1 MKKFLLVL
9 CAMLSINVLTAQK
22 NVLLE
27 EATGTWCQYCPSGI
41 YYIDSLVTMY
51 DNVIAVAIHT
61 NDVMAV
67 EDYFNAGNFTQ
78 APEANIGRRYQNKST
93 DQWFNFVQQEMEVQP
108 KSSVT
113 VENQFDEASRLLT
126 STITITALENISGTY
141 KIGAIIT
148 EDAVTGPA
156 PQYNQ
161 ANQYS
166 NYYFPMGGFENL
178 PNPVP
183 ANRMA
188 FDHVAR
194 HLLGGYNGETGM
206 PTTLAAGQTYTHTFN
221 YVLPEEYNHEY
232 VRVVGVLIS
241 PDGSIDNAGKS
252 AYLNGEQNA
261 APKFTSTPVTESFAF
276 VNYIYNI
283 YVYDTDNK
291 ELGITVEEKP
301 EWLTFEQYD
310 NRSAAIYGTTET
322 PGEYEVVIRL
332 TDGNYEE
339 FQTYTIVVEEA
350 LDSSWEVIGDRA
362 FTAGTTYTFSTATYN
377 DCIYMFG
384 RELGFPA
391 VYKYDPQID
400 QWQKLAM
407 PADEMSYE
415 GNMVIDNN
423 GVIYITYAYMSND
436 FLQVKKYENGQW
448 SDVGTFGKFGSVP
461 KLAVNSENVLYIS
474 YIDFDQNNYY
484 FVERFINGEWERV
497 GTGHVTAGGGSW
509 ARITIDEND
518 VPYVS
523 WVDFYAG
530 GLMYVSKLVGDLW
543 VKVGGQ
549 AVSDEIAVYY
559 YQDVAVDR
567 DGNVYLAYCAHQTQ
581 YLTVFRYNGTE
592 WELLGDNIAD
602 GPIKGLDVALDS
614 QQNFYVSYS
623 DSNMESKISVMK
635 YDGEEWD
642 YVGQRAFSEAGSDSY
657 QSLTMLY
664 DSPCVVFTDLG
675 FGYKTSAMY
684 YKAAV
689 MLYPPTNLT
698 AEIVNED
705 DAVISWNAPQQGTPS
720 SYKVYRNDVAVKT
733 TSELTYTDEDLTS
746 GTHRYTVTAVYAE
759 GESSPIGPV
768 TVEVTVSVNENNEVA
783 FVVYPNPAENYVM
796 IESIKEAEVR
806 IYSINGQMV
815 SEHTVSEGVN
825 TIDISS
831 LNAGMYFMNVNNTMV
846 KIVKK

>member
-9 CAMLSINVLTAQK
+9 CAIMSFNVLTAQK

-78 APEANIGRRYQNKST
+78 APEANIGRRFQQKST

-113 VENQFDEASRLLT
+113 VENQFNETTRVLT
-126 STITITALENISGTY
+126 TTITVTALQNIEGNY
-141 KIGAIIT
+141 RIGAILT

-166 NYYFPMGGFENL
+166 NYYFPMGGFEDL

-194 HLLGGYNGETGM
+194 HLLGGYNGETGV
-206 PTTLAAGQTYTHTFN
+206 PSTLAAGQTYTHTFN

-232 VRVVGVLIS
+232 VRVIGVLIS
-241 PDGSIDNAGKS
+241 PDGTIDNAGKS

-377 DCIYMFG
+377 DCVYMFG

-400 QWQKLAM
+400 QWQKLTM

-474 YIDFDQNNYY
+474 YIDFDNNNYY

>member
-9 CAMLSINVLTAQK
+9 CAIMSFNILTAQK

-113 VENQFDEASRLLT
+113 VENQFNETTRVLT
-126 STITITALENISGTY
+126 STITVTALQNIEGNY
-141 KIGAIIT
+141 RIGAILT

-232 VRVVGVLIS
+232 VRVIGVLIS
-241 PDGSIDNAGKS
+241 PDGTIDNAGKS

-377 DCIYMFG
+377 DCVYMFG

-400 QWQKLAM
+400 QWQKLTM

-474 YIDFDQNNYY
+474 YIDFDNNNYY

-614 QQNFYVSYS
+614 QQNFYVSYA

>member
-1 MKKFLLVL
+1 MKKFLFLL
-9 CAMLSINVLTAQK
+9 CALMSLNVLTAQK

-67 EDYFNAGNFTQ
+67 EEYFTAGNFSQ

-93 DQWFNFVQQEMEVQP
+93 DQWFDFVQQEMAMQP
-108 KSSVT
+108 KSTVT
-113 VENQFDEASRLLT
+113 VENQFNEATRLLT
-126 STITITALENISGTY
+126 STITITAIENIEGSY

-166 NYYFPMGGFENL
+166 NYYFPMGGFEDL
-178 PNPVP
+178 PNPIP

-194 HLLGGYNGETGM
+194 QLLGGYNGETGM
-206 PTTLAAGQTYTHTFN
+206 PSTLAAGQTYTHTFTYTVPENFDHN
-221 YVLPEEYNHEY
+221 YLKVI
-232 VRVVGVLIS
+232 GVLIA
-241 PDGSIDNAGKS
+241 PDGTIDNAGQS
-252 AYLNGEQNA
+252 VYVNGEQNA

-283 YVYDTDNK
+283 YFYDTDNK
-291 ELGITVEEKP
+291 ELAVSVEEKP

-310 NRSAAIYGTTET
+310 YRSAAIYGTTET

-332 TDGNYEE
+332 TDGNYEVY
-339 FQTYTIVVEEA
+339 QTYTIVVEDA
-350 LDSSWEVIGDRA
+350 LDSNWEVVGDRG

-377 DCIYMFG
+377 NCVYMFC
-384 RELGFPA
+384 RELNLPA
-391 VYKYDPQID
+391 VYKFDPQLD
-400 QWQKLAM
+400 QWQKLSM
-407 PADEMSYE
+407 PTDEMSYE
-415 GNMVIDNN
+415 GNMVIDHN
-423 GVIYITYAYMSND
+423 GVIYITYAYLSND
-436 FLQVKKYENGQW
+436 FIQVKKYENGQW
-448 SDVGTFGKFGSVP
+448 SDVGTFGKVGSVP

-474 YIDFDQNNYY
+474 YIDFGENNYY
-484 FVERFINGEWERV
+484 FVERFINNEWERV
-497 GTGHVTAGGGSW
+497 GSGHVTAGGGSW
-509 ARITIDEND
+509 ARITIDNND

-543 VKVGGQ
+543 LKVGGQ
-549 AVSDEIAVYY
+549 AVSTDIAVYY
-559 YQDVAVDR
+559 YQDVIVDN
-567 DGNVYLAYCAHQTQ
+567 DGNVYLAYCSHQNQ

-592 WELLGDNIAD
+592 WELLGDNVAD
-602 GPIKGLDVALDS
+602 GPIKGVDVALDS
-614 QQNFYVSYS
+614 QQNFYVSYA
-623 DSNMESKISVMK
+623 DSNMESKMSVIK
-635 YDGEEWD
+635 YDGEEWS

-664 DSPCVVFTDLG
+664 DAPCVVYTDNAM
-675 FGYKTSAMY
+675 GYKASSMYFKSANFF
-684 YKAAV
+684 
-689 MLYPPTNLT
+689 YPPTNLSV
-698 AEIVNED
+698 ELVGED
-705 DAVISWNAPQQGTPS
+705 DAVISWEAPQVGTPT
-720 SYKVYRNDVAVKT
+720 SYKVYRNDASIKT
-733 TSELTYTDEDLTS
+733 TSEMTYTDEDLTA
-746 GTHRYTVTAVYAE
+746 GTYRYTVTAVYEE
-759 GESSPIGPV
+759 GESSHAGPV
-768 TVEVTVSVNENNEVA
+768 SIQVTVSIDENNEVA

-796 IESIKEAEVR
+796 IESVKEAEVT

-815 SEHTVSEGVN
+815 SSQTISEGTN
-825 TIDISS
+825 TIDVSN
-831 LNAGMYFMNVNNTMV
+831 LNAGMYFMKVNESMV
-846 KIVKK
+846 KFIVK

>member
-9 CAMLSINVLTAQK
+9 CAIMSFNILTAQK

-113 VENQFDEASRLLT
+113 VENQFNETTRVLT
-126 STITITALENISGTY
+126 TTITVTALQNIEGNY
-141 KIGAIIT
+141 RIGAILT

-194 HLLGGYNGETGM
+194 HLLGGYNGETGV
-206 PTTLAAGQTYTHTFN
+206 PSTLAAGQTYTHTFN

-232 VRVVGVLIS
+232 VRVIGVLIS
-241 PDGSIDNAGKS
+241 PDGTIDNAGKS

-377 DCIYMFG
+377 DCVYMFG

-400 QWQKLAM
+400 QWQKLTM

-474 YIDFDQNNYY
+474 YIDFDNNNYY

-614 QQNFYVSYS
+614 QQNFYVSYA

-664 DSPCVVFTDLG
+664 DSPCVVYTDLG

>member
-78 APEANIGRRYQNKST
+78 APEANIGRRFQQKST

-113 VENQFDEASRLLT
+113 VENQFNETTRVLT
-126 STITITALENISGTY
+126 TTITVTALQNIEGNY
-141 KIGAIIT
+141 RIGAILT

-166 NYYFPMGGFENL
+166 NYYFPMGGFEDL

-241 PDGSIDNAGKS
+241 PDGTIDNAGKS

-377 DCIYMFG
+377 DCVYMFG

-400 QWQKLAM
+400 QWQKLTM

-474 YIDFDQNNYY
+474 YIDFDNNNYY

>member
-9 CAMLSINVLTAQK
+9 CAIMSFNILTAQK

-78 APEANIGRRYQNKST
+78 APEANIGRRFQQKST

-113 VENQFDEASRLLT
+113 VENQFNETTRVLT
-126 STITITALENISGTY
+126 TTITVTALQNIEGNY
-141 KIGAIIT
+141 RIGAILT

-166 NYYFPMGGFENL
+166 NYYFPMGGFEDL

-194 HLLGGYNGETGM
+194 HLLGGYNGETGV
-206 PTTLAAGQTYTHTFN
+206 PSTLAAGQTYTHTFN

-232 VRVVGVLIS
+232 VRVIGVLIS
-241 PDGSIDNAGKS
+241 PDGTIDNAGKS

-283 YVYDTDNK
+283 YAYDTDNK

-377 DCIYMFG
+377 DCVYMFG

-400 QWQKLAM
+400 QWQKLTM

-474 YIDFDQNNYY
+474 YIDFDNNNYY

>member
-9 CAMLSINVLTAQK
+9 CAIMSFNILTAQK

-113 VENQFDEASRLLT
+113 VENQFNETTRVLT
-126 STITITALENISGTY
+126 STITITALQNIEGNY
-141 KIGAIIT
+141 RIGAILT

-232 VRVVGVLIS
+232 VRVIGVLIS

-377 DCIYMFG
+377 DCVYMFG

-400 QWQKLAM
+400 QWQKLTM

-474 YIDFDQNNYY
+474 YIDFDNNNYY

-614 QQNFYVSYS
+614 QQNFYVSYA

-664 DSPCVVFTDLG
+664 DSPCVVYTDLG

>member
-9 CAMLSINVLTAQK
+9 CAIMSFNILTAQK

-78 APEANIGRRYQNKST
+78 APEANIGRRFQQKST

-113 VENQFDEASRLLT
+113 VENQFNETTRVLT
-126 STITITALENISGTY
+126 TTITVTALQNIEGNY
-141 KIGAIIT
+141 RIGAILT

-166 NYYFPMGGFENL
+166 NYYFPMGGFEDL

-194 HLLGGYNGETGM
+194 HLLGGYNGETGV
-206 PTTLAAGQTYTHTFN
+206 PSTLAAGQTYTHTFN

-232 VRVVGVLIS
+232 VRVIGVLIS
-241 PDGSIDNAGKS
+241 PDGTIDNAGKS

-377 DCIYMFG
+377 DCVYMFG

-474 YIDFDQNNYY
+474 YIDFDNNNYY

>member
-9 CAMLSINVLTAQK
+9 CAIMSFNILTAQK

-113 VENQFDEASRLLT
+113 VENQFNETTRVLT
-126 STITITALENISGTY
+126 STITITALQNIEGNY
-141 KIGAIIT
+141 RIGAILT

-232 VRVVGVLIS
+232 VRVIGVLIS

-377 DCIYMFG
+377 DCVYMFG

-400 QWQKLAM
+400 QWQKLTM

-474 YIDFDQNNYY
+474 YIDFDNNNYY

-614 QQNFYVSYS
+614 QQNFYVSYA

-815 SEHTVSEGVN
+815 SEHTVSEGLN

>member
-9 CAMLSINVLTAQK
+9 CAIMSINVLTAQK

-78 APEANIGRRYQNKST
+78 APEANIGRRFQQKST

-113 VENQFDEASRLLT
+113 VENQFNETTRVLT
-126 STITITALENISGTY
+126 TTITVTALQNIEGNY
-141 KIGAIIT
+141 RIGAILT

-166 NYYFPMGGFENL
+166 NYYFPMGGFEDL

-194 HLLGGYNGETGM
+194 HLLGGYNGETGV
-206 PTTLAAGQTYTHTFN
+206 PSTLAAGQTYTHTFN

-232 VRVVGVLIS
+232 VRVIGVLIS
-241 PDGSIDNAGKS
+241 PDGTIDNAGKS

-377 DCIYMFG
+377 DCVYMFG

-400 QWQKLAM
+400 QWQKLTM

-474 YIDFDQNNYY
+474 YIDFDNNNYY

>member
-9 CAMLSINVLTAQK
+9 CAIMSFNILTAQK

-78 APEANIGRRYQNKST
+78 APEANIGRRFQQKST

-113 VENQFDEASRLLT
+113 VENQFNETTRVLT
-126 STITITALENISGTY
+126 TTITVTALQNIEGNY
-141 KIGAIIT
+141 RIGAILT

-166 NYYFPMGGFENL
+166 NYYFPMGGFEDL

-194 HLLGGYNGETGM
+194 HLLGGYNGETGV
-206 PTTLAAGQTYTHTFN
+206 PSTLAAGQTYTHTFN

-232 VRVVGVLIS
+232 VRVIGVLIS
-241 PDGSIDNAGKS
+241 PDGTIDNAGKS

-377 DCIYMFG
+377 DCVYMFG

-400 QWQKLAM
+400 QWQKLTM

-474 YIDFDQNNYY
+474 YIDFDNNNYY

-614 QQNFYVSYS
+614 QQNFYVSYA

-768 TVEVTVSVNENNEVA
+768 TVEVTVYVNENNEVA

>member
-9 CAMLSINVLTAQK
+9 CAIMSFNILTAQK

-78 APEANIGRRYQNKST
+78 APEANIGRRFQQKST

-113 VENQFDEASRLLT
+113 VENQFNETTRVLT
-126 STITITALENISGTY
+126 STITITALQNIEGNY
-141 KIGAIIT
+141 RIGAILT

-166 NYYFPMGGFENL
+166 NYYFPMGGFEDL

-194 HLLGGYNGETGM
+194 HLLGGYNGETGV
-206 PTTLAAGQTYTHTFN
+206 PSTLAAGQTYTHTFN

-232 VRVVGVLIS
+232 VRVIGVLIS
-241 PDGSIDNAGKS
+241 PDGTIDNAGKS

-377 DCIYMFG
+377 DCVYMFG

-400 QWQKLAM
+400 QWQKLTM

-474 YIDFDQNNYY
+474 YIDFDNNNYY

>member
-9 CAMLSINVLTAQK
+9 CAIMSFNILTAQK

-78 APEANIGRRYQNKST
+78 APEANIGRRFQQKST

-113 VENQFDEASRLLT
+113 VENQFNETTRVLT
-126 STITITALENISGTY
+126 TTITVTALQNIEGNY
-141 KIGAIIT
+141 RIGAILT

-166 NYYFPMGGFENL
+166 NYYFPMGGFEDL

-194 HLLGGYNGETGM
+194 HLLGGYNGETGV
-206 PTTLAAGQTYTHTFN
+206 PSTLAAGQTYTHTFN

-232 VRVVGVLIS
+232 VRVIGVLIS
-241 PDGSIDNAGKS
+241 PDGTIDNAGKS

-400 QWQKLAM
+400 QWQKLTM

-474 YIDFDQNNYY
+474 YIDFDNNNYY

-614 QQNFYVSYS
+614 QQNFYVSYA

-806 IYSINGQMV
+806 IYSINGQML

>member
-93 DQWFNFVQQEMEVQP
+93 DQWFNFVQQEMAVEP
-108 KSSVT
+108 KSNIT
-113 VENQFDEASRLLT
+113 VENQFNETTRVLT
-126 STITITALENISGTY
+126 TTITITALQNIEGNY
-141 KIGAIIT
+141 RIGAILT

-183 ANRMA
+183 AHRMA

-206 PTTLAAGQTYTHTFN
+206 PSTLAAGQTYTHTFN
-221 YVLPEEYNHEY
+221 YVVPEEYNHEY
-232 VRVVGVLIS
+232 IRVIGVLIS
-241 PDGSIDNAGKS
+241 PDGTIDNAGKS
-252 AYLNGEQNA
+252 AYLNGAQNA
-261 APKFTSTPVTESFAF
+261 APKFTSTPVTDGFAF

-332 TDGNYEE
+332 TDGNYETY
-339 FQTYTIVVEEA
+339 QSYTIVVEDA
-350 LDSSWEVIGDRA
+350 LDSTWEVIGDRA

-377 DCIYMFG
+377 DCVYMFG

-400 QWQKLAM
+400 QWQKLTM

-474 YIDFDQNNYY
+474 YIDFDENNYY

-543 VKVGGQ
+543 VKLGGQ

-559 YQDVAVDR
+559 YQDVAVDS

-581 YLTVFRYNGTE
+581 YLTVFRYNGTQ

-684 YKAAV
+684 YKASV

-705 DAVISWNAPQQGTPS
+705 DAVISWNAPQQGTPT
-720 SYKVYRNDVAVKT
+720 SYKVYRNDVVVKT
-733 TSELTYTDEDLTS
+733 TSELTFTDEDLTS
-746 GTHRYTVTAVYAE
+746 GTHRYTVTAVYEE
-759 GESSPIGPV
+759 GESSPVGPV
-768 TVEVTVSVNENNEVA
+768 SVEVTVSINENNEVA
-783 FVVYPNPAENYVM
+783 FVVYPNPAKNYVM

-815 SEHTVSEGVN
+815 SEQTISEGVN
-825 TIDISS
+825 TIDISN
-831 LNAGMYFMNVNNTMV
+831 LNAGMYFMNVNNSMI

>member
-9 CAMLSINVLTAQK
+9 CAIMSFNVLTAQK

-27 EATGTWCQYCPSGI
+27 EATGTWWQYCPSGI

-78 APEANIGRRYQNKST
+78 APEANIGRRFQQKST

-113 VENQFDEASRLLT
+113 VENQFNETTRVLT
-126 STITITALENISGTY
+126 TTITVTALQNIEGNY
-141 KIGAIIT
+141 RIGAILT

-166 NYYFPMGGFENL
+166 NYYFPMGGFEDL

-194 HLLGGYNGETGM
+194 HLLGGYNGETGV
-206 PTTLAAGQTYTHTFN
+206 PSTLAAGQTYTHTFN

-232 VRVVGVLIS
+232 VRVIGVLIS
-241 PDGSIDNAGKS
+241 PDGTIDNAGKS

-261 APKFTSTPVTESFAF
+261 APKFTSTPVTQSFAF

-377 DCIYMFG
+377 DCVYMFG

-400 QWQKLAM
+400 QWQKLTM

-474 YIDFDQNNYY
+474 YIDFDNNNYY

-614 QQNFYVSYS
+614 QQNFYVSYA

>member
-9 CAMLSINVLTAQK
+9 CAIMSFNILTAQK

-113 VENQFDEASRLLT
+113 VENQFNETTRVLT
-126 STITITALENISGTY
+126 STITITALQNIEGNY
-141 KIGAIIT
+141 RIGAILT

-232 VRVVGVLIS
+232 VRVIGVLIS

-474 YIDFDQNNYY
+474 YIDFDNNNYY

-614 QQNFYVSYS
+614 QQNFYVSYA

>member
-9 CAMLSINVLTAQK
+9 CAILSINVLTAQK

-113 VENQFDEASRLLT
+113 VENQFNETTRVLT
-126 STITITALENISGTY
+126 STITITALQNIEGNY
-141 KIGAIIT
+141 RIGAILT

-232 VRVVGVLIS
+232 VRVIGVLIS

-474 YIDFDQNNYY
+474 YIDFDNNNYY

-614 QQNFYVSYS
+614 QQNFYVSYA

>member
-113 VENQFDEASRLLT
+113 VENQFNETTRVLT
-126 STITITALENISGTY
+126 STITITALQNIEGNY
-141 KIGAIIT
+141 RIGAILT

-436 FLQVKKYENGQW
+436 FIQVKKYENGQW

-509 ARITIDEND
+509 ARITIDEKD

>member
-9 CAMLSINVLTAQK
+9 CAIMSFNILTAQK

-78 APEANIGRRYQNKST
+78 APEANIGRRFQQKST

-113 VENQFDEASRLLT
+113 VENQFNETTRVLT
-126 STITITALENISGTY
+126 TTITVTALQNIEGNY
-141 KIGAIIT
+141 RIGAILT

-166 NYYFPMGGFENL
+166 NYYFPMGGFEDL

-194 HLLGGYNGETGM
+194 HLLGGYNGETGV
-206 PTTLAAGQTYTHTFN
+206 PSTLAAGQTYTHTFN

-232 VRVVGVLIS
+232 VRVIGVLIS
-241 PDGSIDNAGKS
+241 PDGTIDNAGKS

-377 DCIYMFG
+377 DCVYMFG

-400 QWQKLAM
+400 QWQKLTM

-474 YIDFDQNNYY
+474 YIDFDNNNYY

>member
-113 VENQFDEASRLLT
+113 VENQFNETTRVLT
-126 STITITALENISGTY
+126 STITVTALQNIEGNY
-141 KIGAIIT
+141 RIGAILT

-407 PADEMSYE
+407 SADEMSYE

-436 FLQVKKYENGQW
+436 FIQVKKYENGQW

-614 QQNFYVSYS
+614 QQNFYVSYA

>member
-9 CAMLSINVLTAQK
+9 CAIMSFNILTAQK

-113 VENQFDEASRLLT
+113 VENQFNETTRVLT
-126 STITITALENISGTY
+126 TTITVTALQNIEGNY
-141 KIGAIIT
+141 RIGAILT

-221 YVLPEEYNHEY
+221 YVLPEEFNHEY

-614 QQNFYVSYS
+614 QQNFYVSYA

>member
-78 APEANIGRRYQNKST
+78 APEANIGRRFQQKST

-113 VENQFDEASRLLT
+113 VENQFNETTRVLT
-126 STITITALENISGTY
+126 TTITVTALQNIEGNY
-141 KIGAIIT
+141 RIGAILT

-241 PDGSIDNAGKS
+241 PDGTIDNAGKS

-474 YIDFDQNNYY
+474 YIDFDNNNYY

-664 DSPCVVFTDLG
+664 DSPCVVYTDLG

-720 SYKVYRNDVAVKT
+720 SYKAYRNDVAVKT

>member
-113 VENQFDEASRLLT
+113 VENQFNETTRVLT
-126 STITITALENISGTY
+126 STITITALQNIEGNY
-141 KIGAIIT
+141 RIGAILT

-241 PDGSIDNAGKS
+241 PDGTIDNAGKS

-400 QWQKLAM
+400 QWQKLTM

-474 YIDFDQNNYY
+474 YIDFDNNNYY

-614 QQNFYVSYS
+614 QQNFYVSYA

-815 SEHTVSEGVN
+815 SEQTISEGVN

>member
-9 CAMLSINVLTAQK
+9 CAIMSFNVLTAQK

-78 APEANIGRRYQNKST
+78 APEANIGRRFQQKST

-113 VENQFDEASRLLT
+113 VENQFNETTRVLT
-126 STITITALENISGTY
+126 TTITVTALQNIEGNY
-141 KIGAIIT
+141 RIGAILT

-166 NYYFPMGGFENL
+166 NYYFPMGGFEDL

-194 HLLGGYNGETGM
+194 HLLGGYNGETGV
-206 PTTLAAGQTYTHTFN
+206 PSTLAAGQTYTHTFN

-232 VRVVGVLIS
+232 VRVIGVLIS
-241 PDGSIDNAGKS
+241 PDGTIDNAGKS

>member
-1 MKKFLLVL
+1 MKKFLLLL
-9 CAMLSINVLTAQK
+9 CAIMSINVLTAQK
-22 NVLLE
+22 NVLIE

-67 EDYFNAGNFTQ
+67 EEYFTASDFTQ
-78 APEANIGRRYQNKST
+78 APEANIGRRYQQKST
-93 DQWFNFVQQEMEVQP
+93 DQWFNFVQQEMAVQP
-108 KSSVT
+108 KSTVT
-113 VENQFDEASRLLT
+113 VENQFNESTRQLT
-126 STITITALENISGTY
+126 STITITALENIEGSY
-141 KIGAIIT
+141 KIGAILT

-166 NYYFPMGGFENL
+166 NYYFPMGGFEDL

-183 ANRMA
+183 AHRMA

-206 PTTLAAGQTYTHTFN
+206 PSTLAAGQTYTHTFT
-221 YVLPEEYNHEY
+221 YTLPENFNHEY
-232 VRVVGVLIS
+232 VRVIGVLIA
-241 PDGSIDNAGKS
+241 PDGTIDNAGKS

-261 APKFTSTPVTESFAF
+261 APKFTSTPVTESFAM

-332 TDGNYEE
+332 TDGNYER
-339 FQTYTIVVEEA
+339 FQSYTIVVEDA
-350 LDSSWEVIGDRA
+350 LDATWEVMGDRA
-362 FTAGTTYTFSTATYN
+362 FTAGTTYTFSTATYEG
-377 DCIYMFG
+377 CVYMFG

-400 QWQKLAM
+400 QWQKLTM
-407 PADEMSYE
+407 PSDEMSYE

-423 GVIYITYAYMSND
+423 GVIYITYAYLSND
-436 FLQVKKYENGQW
+436 YLQVKKYENGQW
-448 SDVGTFGKFGSVP
+448 SDVGTFGKVGSVP

-474 YIDFDQNNYY
+474 YIDFGENNYY
-484 FVERFINGEWERV
+484 FVERFINNEWERV
-497 GTGHVTAGGGSW
+497 GSGHVTAGGGSW
-509 ARITIDEND
+509 ARITIDKND
-518 VPYVS
+518 VPFVS

-543 VKVGGQ
+543 IKVGGQ
-549 AVSDEIAVYY
+549 AVSSDIAVYY
-559 YQDVAVDR
+559 YQDVIVDN

-592 WELLGDNIAD
+592 WQLLGDNIAN

-623 DSNMESKISVMK
+623 DNNMESKVSVMK
-635 YDGEEWD
+635 YDGEGWD

-657 QSLTMLY
+657 LSLTMLY
-664 DSPCVVFTDLG
+664 DAPCVVFTDLG

-684 YKAAV
+684 YKAST

-705 DAVISWNAPQQGTPS
+705 DAVISWNAPQAGSPT
-720 SYKVYRNDVAVKT
+720 SYTIYRNDVKVET
-733 TSELTYTDEDLTS
+733 TSELTYTDEDLSS
-746 GTHRYTVTAVYAE
+746 GTHRYTVTAVYPE
-759 GESSPIGPV
+759 GESSPVGPV
-768 TVEVTVSVNENNEVA
+768 TVEVTVSINENNEVA

-796 IESIKEAEVR
+796 IESVKEAEVS

-815 SEHTVSEGVN
+815 SSQTINEGTN
-825 TIDISS
+825 TIDVSS
-831 LNAGMYFMNVNNTMV
+831 LKAGMYFMKVNESMI
-846 KIVKK
+846 KFIVK